1 MKIVD
6 SIFSDNI
13 APKHQPYLCHTIWM
27 QYRYDKT
34 FQTRFINLLQ
44 GGHICPLPGDH
55 LPGLDCLPDEQ
66 VLPLLMAMDSDTLLQ
81 VGKMS
86 ARLYCLVLDRHVWR
100 HLLKG
105 VELDKEQVE
114 VLAVFGRGLFGI
126 QGSPEMMSDILKE
139 AAERFTFLTGEVKVI
154 IEIQSSVNAGDL
166 EVFEVDIRYLEELV
180 SIAES
185 VGARFNIKDVEVP
198 GFDINTTDFPKLMTA
213 VMQFFENMKEK
224 RKVSRS
230 LLRLR
235 LAIQLMDR
243 CCYLCN
249 NHLNE

>member
-1 MKIVD
+1 
-6 SIFSDNI
+6 
-13 APKHQPYLCHTIWM
+13 M

-34 FQTRFINLLQ
+34 FHTRFINLLQ

-139 AAERFTFLTGEVKVI
+139 ATERSILLTGEVKVI

-185 VGARFNIKDVEVP
+185 VGARFTIKDLEAP
-198 GFDINTTDFPKLMTA
+198 GLTIDNTTCRVLKLMIA
-213 VMQFFENMKEK
+213 VNQFSEKMKEK
-224 RKVSRS
+224 MKKSKS
-230 LLRLR
+230 R
-235 LAIQLMDR
+235 LALQSIINLYHLSNTMA
-243 CCYLCN
+243 N

>member
-1 MKIVD
+1 MNIVD
-6 SIFSDNI
+6 SISSDNI
-13 APKHQPYLCHTIWM
+13 VPIWM
-27 QYRYDKT
+27 DYRYDKT

-126 QGSPEMMSDILKE
+126 QGSPEMRSDILKE
-139 AAERFTFLTGEVKVI
+139 AAERSILLTGEVKVI
-154 IEIQSSVNAGDL
+154 IEIQSLVNAGDF

-185 VGARFNIKDVEVP
+185 VGARFTIKDVEVP
-198 GFDINTTDFPKLMTA
+198 GLEEEEGRRRRRGKLMTA
-213 VMQFFENMKEK
+213 VIQFDEKMKEK
-224 RKVSRS
+224 RKVSRC
-230 LLRLR
+230 RLV
-235 LAIQLMDR
+235 IQLVDR
-243 CCYLCN
+243 CNHLCDTTEDN
-249 NHLNE
+249 PFNHLNE

>member
-1 MKIVD
+1 
-6 SIFSDNI
+6 
-13 APKHQPYLCHTIWM
+13 
-27 QYRYDKT
+27 
-34 FQTRFINLLQ
+34 
-44 GGHICPLPGDH
+44 
-55 LPGLDCLPDEQ
+55 
-66 VLPLLMAMDSDTLLQ
+66 MAMDSDTLLQ

-114 VLAVFGRGLFGI
+114 LLVVFGRGLFGI

-154 IEIQSSVNAGDL
+154 IEIQSLVNAGDF

-198 GFDINTTDFPKLMTA
+198 GLDLNTTGFPKLMTA
-213 VMQFFENMKEK
+213 VIQFDEKMKEK
-224 RKVSRS
+224 RKVSRC
-230 LLRLR
+230 RLV
-235 LAIQLMDR
+235 IQLVDR
-243 CCYLCN
+243 CNHLCDTTEDN
-249 NHLNE
+249 PFNHLNE